1 MYSYILGKMCD
12 KKAAARIYAPR
23 KPDGG
28 FRANKTARL
37 CYVTIHVARF
47 IPFYFTSL
55 KDAVKRI
62 IF

>member
-1 MYSYILGKMCD
+1 MCD